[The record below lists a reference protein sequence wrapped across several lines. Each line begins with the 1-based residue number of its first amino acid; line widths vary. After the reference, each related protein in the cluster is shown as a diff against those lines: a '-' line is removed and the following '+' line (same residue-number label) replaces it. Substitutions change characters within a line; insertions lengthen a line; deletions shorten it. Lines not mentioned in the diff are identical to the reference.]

1 MSKYYLGFILVLIV
15 LVSACDNE
23 IGDEALFIAK
33 SSVQGITI
41 VENASKSVTFD
52 TKNVWF
58 STCGSFHHVD
68 KLANG
73 NEIAIMVYGS
83 QLKNAY
89 CPEEFSIF
97 NSRFT
102 INTDETGDHLFRFWV
117 TEIVTL
123 DTTINVLD

>member
-1 MSKYYLGFILVLIV
+1 MSKYYFGSILFLII
-15 LVSACDNE
+15 LISGCDTE

-33 SSVQGITI
+33 SSVQRISI
-41 VENASKSVTFD
+41 VENAGKSVTFD

-58 STCGSFHHVD
+58 STCGSFHHFE
-68 KLANG
+68 KLVNG

-97 NSRFT
+97 DSRFT
-102 INTDETGDHLFRFWV
+102 IDTNETGDHLFRFWV
-117 TEIVTL
+117 TETVTL